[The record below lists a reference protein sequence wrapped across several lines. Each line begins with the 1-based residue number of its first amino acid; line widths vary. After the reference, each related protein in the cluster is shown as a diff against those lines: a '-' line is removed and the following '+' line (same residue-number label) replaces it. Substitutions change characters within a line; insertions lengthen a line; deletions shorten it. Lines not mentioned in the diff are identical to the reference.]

1 MDARIRDSLV
11 RERLIAFVAALLG
24 GFSLVLCCG
33 SLYGVTSQM
42 VVRRTNEIGIRVALG
57 APAARVVWMVVR
69 DALQVAVLGTAAG
82 LMLAASNTRV
92 AQRFLFGVS
101 AMDAGSL
108 AAAATVLL
116 ATALMAG
123 YLPARRAAH
132 VDPAIALRCE

>member
-1 MDARIRDSLV
+1 
-11 RERLIAFVAALLG
+11 
-24 GFSLVLCCG
+24 
-33 SLYGVTSQM
+33 
-42 VVRRTNEIGIRVALG
+42 VRRTNEIGIRVALG

-82 LMLAASNTRV
+82 LTLAASNTRV

-116 ATALMAG
+116 ATALTAG
-123 YLPARRAAH
+123 YLPARRAVH